1 MTDRDTLRDRLDAV
15 EAATDTGRDLEP
27 FRVVFRDPETGVVST
42 VIDTSDDPEPGVGG
56 SI

>member
-27 FRVVFRDPETGVVST
+27 FRVVFRDPETGEVST
-42 VIDTSDDPEPGVGG
+42 VIDTSDETEPWVGG
-56 SI
+56 TA